1 MMIRKLHIKSSCI
14 QVHIKSRLGNCQLL
28 LNLGMNKYRSL
39 QTRLNC
45 TLSLLICS
53 IVLMIPLASPAI
65 FSSNESSSSFIHY
78 SGSMVKVG
86 DRNLS
91 IAAWEG
97 LMNTINC
104 LTSIHGMWVNTTTTT
119 APINHV
125 LDNNDDDVEVNGH
138 RYRRGITH
146 VPLYESVYS
155 NDDALVTKVYTACG
169 NRHRRIGLDYYWLPP
184 PSCRQQHQLVKFSV
198 ESLCYLLRGRIL
210 LFIGDSLS
218 LHHYETTVNAIG
230 NRTTYGHSPSYDH
243 YWEHYDYCVRN
254 HWGDEN
260 FQVTYIKW
268 NSIMEDKM
276 ELVKRMHH
284 SSINGSVIVA
294 NWGAF
299 YVSDSRVKQRR
310 REIIRKFNEQLP
322 TSLFIYRSS
331 NMAHLNCDN
340 YKVPDNVDHNP
351 APHPYKINWH
361 W

>member
-1 MMIRKLHIKSSCI
+1 MIS
-14 QVHIKSRLGNCQLL
+14 QA
-28 LNLGMNKYRSL
+28 
-39 QTRLNC
+39 
-45 TLSLLICS
+45 
-53 IVLMIPLASPAI
+53 IPA
-65 FSSNESSSSFIHY
+65 FVSSNTSSSLFIHY
-78 SGSMVKVG
+78 SGSVVKVG

-97 LMNTINC
+97 LLNTINC
-104 LTSIHGMWVNTTTTT
+104 LTSIHGMWVNTSTT
-119 APINHV
+119 ATTPINHA
-125 LDNNDDDVEVNGH
+125 LDNDDGTADVKVNGH
-138 RYRRGITH
+138 RYRWGITN
-146 VPLYESVYS
+146 VPLYESIYS

-169 NRHRRIGLDYYWLPP
+169 DRRSRIGLDYYWLPP
-184 PSCRQQHQLVKFSV
+184 PSCEQQHQLVKFTV

-210 LFIGDSLS
+210 IFIGDSLS

-243 YWEHYDYCVRN
+243 YWERYDYCVRN
-254 HWGDEN
+254 HWGEN
-260 FQVTYIKW
+260 FKVTYIKW
-268 NSIMEDKM
+268 NSIMEDKI
-276 ELVKRMHH
+276 ELVKKMHH

-310 REIIRKFNEQLP
+310 REIVRKFNEQLP

-331 NMAHLNCDN
+331 NMAHLYCDN

-351 APHPYKINWH
+351 APHPYKYNWH